1 MELLLAMVIGGAGVL
16 VGRSLENKSTASIVI
31 TLVGFIAWKKAHAD
45 AATAVYS
52 DAAYSNYAH
61 AAYDA
66 NATYK
71 AYKAARDAATIY
83 CDAAAYAA
91 YATDKVYQTKP

>member
-1 MELLLAMVIGGAGVL
+1 MEKKQRNNLMTK
-16 VGRSLENKSTASIVI
+16 LEELKAEADAARKAVTASH
-31 TLVGFIAWKKAHAD
+31 IAWKKAHAD

>member
-1 MELLLAMVIGGAGVL
+1 MEKKQRNNLMTK
-16 VGRSLENKSTASIVI
+16 LEELKAEADAARKAVTASH
-31 TLVGFIAWKKAHAD
+31 IAWKKAHAD

-61 AAYDA
+61 
-66 NATYK
+66 K